1 MSLTATAV
9 TTVYLY
15 NGRTLQA
22 PPSDTPMTP
31 DQVKQFYSAIHPDLL
46 NAAVEGPRFEGDQV
60 IYEFKR
66 GVGTKG

>member
-31 DQVKQFYSAIHPDLL
+31 DQASSTPRSTPTSSTPPSKGRASRAI
-46 NAAVEGPRFEGDQV
+46 R
-60 IYEFKR
+60 
-66 GVGTKG
+66 